1 MEKYLIQ
8 HLDEELRRLQSVTQ
22 QMEECIHSK
31 NHEVDRLLE
40 VILRAEEGRKNS
52 TNQILSSLAIAI
64 DKINSF
70 EGQCSKGHM
79 QTGLAE
85 SNMEKDAKQF
95 QMKQSN
101 VGEVKTNVT
110 TSIECVD
117 GKPVNSSESEV
128 KFVSDL
134 KRSGNVIEGESSS
147 GKRCRTV
154 PSRIPFFTQF
164 GRTLKD
170 LGHIKGIDGV
180 EIRGSQKSLS
190 ACKLSVRQSSCVKG
204 VSEICP
210 VGQDTSSGLNLLE
223 LCNLKEKKDV
233 GPFKVNVPLVNVEMD
248 KIISYLFE
256 KSLKSS
262 DILVD
267 TEFHQLE
274 RHIFQTLAPSQNIN
288 GEIINIVSEM
298 CTHKRRDSMSKTG
311 SNWYLTTWMTSKFTY
326 SKKSQRNGGT
336 SNPMRSFFLGDLA
349 LCEKIFVPVHV
360 RSEDHWI
367 LLIVKMKGIIEIWD
381 SLHGGKSVGNE
392 ILKEAIKNLDCF
404 LSEEIKKLHGGN
416 KWSFTEFEVIM
427 MDVPQQPNTFD
438 CGIYV
443 INFMEERDTQFLV
456 PPNYD
461 SDNER
466 MRVAWKIFSSSFN
479 KVRESQIKYT

>member
-1 MEKYLIQ
+1 MAPRKNKGKFPILTSEELKQEDDGIITPEMQKVFDAQRAFEREQCGNEFRFMKLEREFCKTGMEKYLIQ

-31 NHEVDRLLE
+31 NHKVDRLLE
-40 VILRAEEGRKNS
+40 
-52 TNQILSSLAIAI
+52 
-64 DKINSF
+64 
-70 EGQCSKGHM
+70 GHM

-101 VGEVKTNVT
+101 VGEVKTNVM

-134 KRSGNVIEGESSS
+134 KRSGN
-147 GKRCRTV
+147 
-154 PSRIPFFTQF
+154 
-164 GRTLKD
+164 
-170 LGHIKGIDGV
+170 GIDGV
-180 EIRGSQKSLS
+180 EIRGYQKSLS

-210 VGQDTSSGLNLLE
+210 VGQDTSSGLNVLE

-233 GPFKVNVPLVNVEMD
+233 GPFKVNVSLVNVEMD

-262 DILVD
+262 DIVVD

-298 CTHKRRDSMSKTG
+298 CTHKRRRDSMSKTG

>member
-1 MEKYLIQ
+1 MEKYLLQ
-8 HLDEELRRLQSVTQ
+8 HLDEEMRRLQSVTQ

-31 NHEVDRLLE
+31 NHEVDRLVE

-52 TNQILSSLAIAI
+52 TNQILSSLATAV

-70 EGQCSKGHM
+70 E
-79 QTGLAE
+79 
-85 SNMEKDAKQF
+85 
-95 QMKQSN
+95 
-101 VGEVKTNVT
+101 
-110 TSIECVD
+110 D

-134 KRSGNVIEGESSS
+134 KSSGNVIEGESSS

-154 PSRIPFFTQF
+154 PSRIPSFTQF

-210 VGQDTSSGLNLLE
+210 VGQDTSSGLDVLE

-233 GPFKVNVPLVNVEMD
+233 GPFKVNVSLVNVEMD

-288 GEIINIVSEM
+288 GEVRGSLDLV
-298 CTHKRRDSMSKTG
+298 DSKDEEDNRNMG
-311 SNWYLTTWMTSKFTY
+311 LTSW
-326 SKKSQRNGGT
+326 
-336 SNPMRSFFLGDLA
+336 
-349 LCEKIFVPVHV
+349 
-360 RSEDHWI
+360 
-367 LLIVKMKGIIEIWD
+367 
-381 SLHGGKSVGNE
+381 
-392 ILKEAIKNLDCF
+392 
-404 LSEEIKKLHGGN
+404 
-416 KWSFTEFEVIM
+416 
-427 MDVPQQPNTFD
+427 
-438 CGIYV
+438 
-443 INFMEERDTQFLV
+443 
-456 PPNYD
+456 
-461 SDNER
+461 
-466 MRVAWKIFSSSFN
+466 
-479 KVRESQIKYT
+479 

>member
-8 HLDEELRRLQSVTQ
+8 HLDEELRHLQSVTQ

-40 VILRAEEGRKNS
+40 VILRADEGRKNS
-52 TNQILSSLAIAI
+52 TNQILSGLATAI

-70 EGQCSKGHM
+70 EGQCSKGHVH
-79 QTGLAE
+79 TSLAE
-85 SNMEKDAKQF
+85 INMEKDAKQF
-95 QMKQSN
+95 QMNQSN
-101 VGEVKTNVT
+101 VGEVKTNVM

-117 GKPVNSSESEV
+117 GKPVNNSESEV

-147 GKRCRTV
+147 GKRCRT
-154 PSRIPFFTQF
+154 
-164 GRTLKD
+164 
-170 LGHIKGIDGV
+170 GIDGV
-180 EIRGSQKSLS
+180 EIRRSQKSLS
-190 ACKLSVRQSSCVKG
+190 ACKLSVSKSSFVKG
-204 VSEICP
+204 VSDICT
-210 VGQDTSSGLNLLE
+210 VGQDTNSGLDVLGL
-223 LCNLKEKKDV
+223 LKEKNEV
-233 GPFKVNVPLVNVEMD
+233 GPFKVNVALVDVEMD

-274 RHIFQTLAPSQNIN
+274 RYIFQTLAPSQNIN
-288 GEIINIVSEM
+288 GEIINIASEM
-298 CTHKRRDSMSKTG
+298 CTHKRKDSMSKTG
-311 SNWYLTTWMTSKFTY
+311 SNWYLTTWMTIQSKFTY
-326 SKKSQRNGGT
+326 SKKSQRSGGT

-392 ILKEAIKNLDCF
+392 ILKE
-404 LSEEIKKLHGGN
+404 S
-416 KWSFTEFEVIM
+416 
-427 MDVPQQPNTFD
+427 
-438 CGIYV
+438 
-443 INFMEERDTQFLV
+443 
-456 PPNYD
+456 YD

-479 KVRESQIKYT
+479 KVRESQIKNT

>member
-31 NHEVDRLLE
+31 NHKVDRLLE

-52 TNQILSSLAIAI
+52 TNQILSGLATVI

-70 EGQCSKGHM
+70 EGQCSKGHV

-95 QMKQSN
+95 HMKQSN
-101 VGEVKTNVT
+101 VGEVKTNVM

-147 GKRCRTV
+147 GKRCRT
-154 PSRIPFFTQF
+154 
-164 GRTLKD
+164 
-170 LGHIKGIDGV
+170 GIDGF

-190 ACKLSVRQSSCVKG
+190 ACKLSVRKSSSIKIINIEIVKYISFHAHG
-204 VSEICP
+204 VSEICH
-210 VGQDTSSGLNLLE
+210 VGQDTSSGLDVLE
-223 LCNLKEKKDV
+223 LCNLKEKKEV
-233 GPFKVNVPLVNVEMD
+233 GPFKVNVSLVDVEMD

-256 KSLKSS
+256 KSLKSR

-274 RHIFQTLAPSQNIN
+274 CHICQTLALSQNIK
-288 GEIINIVSEM
+288 GE
-298 CTHKRRDSMSKTG
+298 
-311 SNWYLTTWMTSKFTY
+311 
-326 SKKSQRNGGT
+326 
-336 SNPMRSFFLGDLA
+336 
-349 LCEKIFVPVHV
+349 
-360 RSEDHWI
+360 
-367 LLIVKMKGIIEIWD
+367 
-381 SLHGGKSVGNE
+381 VGE
-392 ILKEAIKNLDCF
+392 
-404 LSEEIKKLHGGN
+404 
-416 KWSFTEFEVIM
+416 
-427 MDVPQQPNTFD
+427 
-438 CGIYV
+438 
-443 INFMEERDTQFLV
+443 
-456 PPNYD
+456 
-461 SDNER
+461 
-466 MRVAWKIFSSSFN
+466 
-479 KVRESQIKYT
+479 

>member
-31 NHEVDRLLE
+31 NHKVDRLLE

-52 TNQILSSLAIAI
+52 TNQILSSLATTI

-101 VGEVKTNVT
+101 VGEVKTN
-110 TSIECVD
+110 
-117 GKPVNSSESEV
+117 
-128 KFVSDL
+128 
-134 KRSGNVIEGESSS
+134 
-147 GKRCRTV
+147 
-154 PSRIPFFTQF
+154 
-164 GRTLKD
+164 
-170 LGHIKGIDGV
+170 GIDGV
-180 EIRGSQKSLS
+180 EIRGYQKSLS

-210 VGQDTSSGLNLLE
+210 VGQDTSSGLNVLE

-233 GPFKVNVPLVNVEMD
+233 GPFKVNVSLVNVEMD

-262 DILVD
+262 DIVVD

-360 RSEDHWI
+360 RSKDHWI